1 MMNLSRANENEELK
15 VIQIED
21 GNNSKKD
28 LLALDIC
35 RNALIK
41 VIKNDISSPM
51 ILNVRGI
58 RVVLGREHAK
68 MIIVKEENP

>member
-1 MMNLSRANENEELK
+1 MMNLSMANENEELK

-28 LLALDIC
+28 LLALGIC